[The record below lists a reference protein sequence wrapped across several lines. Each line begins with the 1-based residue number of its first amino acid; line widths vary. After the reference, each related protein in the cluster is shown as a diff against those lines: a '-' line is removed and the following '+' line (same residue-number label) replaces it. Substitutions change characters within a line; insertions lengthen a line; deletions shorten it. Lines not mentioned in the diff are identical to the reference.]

1 MINQLYKEK
10 KMKIINF
17 AVCTVIAV
25 FVAVVAV
32 PAQAADKPANKKP
45 VAEKKVKKHKAND
58 EEDELGDGSIQ
69 SSHRSRGVNPFRI

>member
-1 MINQLYKEK
+1 MITRHYKEK

-17 AVCTVIAV
+17 AVWTVIAV

-45 VAEKKVKKHKAND
+45 VAEKKVKKHKKAEGTKVPEAAPKAPAKKD
-58 EEDELGDGSIQ
+58 DKKKK
-69 SSHRSRGVNPFRI
+69 

>member
-1 MINQLYKEK
+1 MINQPYKET

-17 AVCTVIAV
+17 AVWTVIAV

-45 VAEKKVKKHKAND
+45 VAEKKVKKHKKAEGTKVPEAPAKKD
-58 EEDELGDGSIQ
+58 DKKKK
-69 SSHRSRGVNPFRI
+69 